1 MSIKLLAAIVL
12 GGQLTSV
19 VLMGFVIRRQL
30 ELFKFPIE
38 KEVRLFRRIL
48 FMLALVAFLGNL
60 VPTTISILTLT
71 GHITRSTQTVNAA
84 SAIYSIT
91 NTLVASTSAMLIAS
105 LYRLAKAT
113 AVIVEEDK
121 VKALNKKRGVS

>member
-19 VLMGFVIRRQL
+19 ILMGFVIRRQL
-30 ELFKFPIE
+30 ELFKLSIE
-38 KEVRLFRRIL
+38 KEVRTFRKIL
-48 FMLALVAFLGNL
+48 FLLALVAFLGNL

-121 VKALNKKRGVS
+121 VKALNKKRGL

>member
-19 VLMGFVIRRQL
+19 ILMGFVIRRQL

-121 VKALNKKRGVS
+121 VKALNKKRGL